1 MPSVARQEAAKET
14 GGSAWKAP
22 PLGSFLS
29 TFGGSRY
36 TAGME
41 NSRLDSEVRRL
52 AELLDRVVRLSKRS
66 RRSLESDLGLG
77 SSGLS
82 KVLNGTV
89 RLQFSH
95 VLSILEAI
103 QVDPY
108 DFFRSAY
115 PERRW
120 KKNPIV
126 EQLHIPGEQ
135 EGQLAEDDL
144 SDFDERVRQ
153 VLLRLLGEKAQG
165 AN

>member
-1 MPSVARQEAAKET
+1 M
-14 GGSAWKAP
+14 
-22 PLGSFLS
+22 
-29 TFGGSRY
+29 
-36 TAGME
+36 AGME
-41 NSRLDSEVRRL
+41 DSRIDSEVRRL

-135 EGQLAEDDL
+135 EGTEAEDDL
-144 SDFDERVRQ
+144 PEFDERVRQ
-153 VLLRLLGEKAQG
+153 VLLRLLGEKFHG

>member
-1 MPSVARQEAAKET
+1 MP
-14 GGSAWKAP
+14 P
-22 PLGSFLS
+22 FGSFLF
-29 TFGGSRY
+29 TLGGSRY
-36 TAGME
+36 TPGME
-41 NSRLDSEVRRL
+41 DGRIDSEVRRL

-135 EGQLAEDDL
+135 EGTEARHLAEDDDL
-144 SDFDERVRQ
+144 PEFDERVRQ
-153 VLLRLLGEKAQG
+153 VLLRLLGEKAHG

>member
-1 MPSVARQEAAKET
+1 
-14 GGSAWKAP
+14 
-22 PLGSFLS
+22 
-29 TFGGSRY
+29 
-36 TAGME
+36 ME
-41 NSRLDSEVRRL
+41 NSRIDSEVRRL

-135 EGQLAEDDL
+135 EGQEAEDDL
-144 SDFDERVRQ
+144 PDFDERVRQ

>member
-1 MPSVARQEAAKET
+1 
-14 GGSAWKAP
+14 
-22 PLGSFLS
+22 
-29 TFGGSRY
+29 
-36 TAGME
+36 ME